1 MPEFNQLSSD
11 QSNNRSK
18 QFYEMSDPGFDD
30 EEDNSNSFA
39 DFKSAI

>member
-1 MPEFNQLSSD
+1 MPEFNQFSDSSKTK
-11 QSNNRSK
+11 SK
-18 QFYEMSDPGFDD
+18 QFHDYSDQGIED